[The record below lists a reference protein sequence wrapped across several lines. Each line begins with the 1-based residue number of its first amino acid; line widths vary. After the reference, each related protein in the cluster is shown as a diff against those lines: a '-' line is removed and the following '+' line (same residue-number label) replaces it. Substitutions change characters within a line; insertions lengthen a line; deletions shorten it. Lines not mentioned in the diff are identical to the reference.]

1 MILSRTSKQDF
12 LDNNRHM
19 MSIIREVRNTVT
31 SNKDQV
37 EALQFKYDNLDQLF
51 ITRAEFEKYK
61 MEQAENNLRTNE
73 KIGKLRDF
81 VSFDGSETD
90 SRDD

>member
-1 MILSRTSKQDF
+1 
-12 LDNNRHM
+12 M